1 MTAPRWAAGL
11 LRAVALPG
19 GAEDVIGD
27 LNEMHDRRVT
37 RHGRLVASLLT
48 ALGALD
54 MALALLRERARG
66 RGRVPHHA
74 PPSDATP
81 APHRDRDGRGLRDRL
96 DDRGRDL
103 GQAAR
108 SLARAPGFAIVT
120 VVTLALAIG
129 ATTAIFSVV
138 DTVLLD
144 PLDYPDSDRLVAI
157 YASAPGSDLPEEFG
171 PAPEFY
177 IQYRE
182 GSELLEEVAIWR
194 DAQTTARW
202 EDHIERLFITQ
213 ASTSLYSALG
223 VTPALGRLPNEQD
236 TPGSVALISH
246 RLWETWFGADPEAI
260 GRSFEVSGDMRTI
273 IGVMKPEFRFPYER
287 ISVWIHAA
295 LRDDAEVRP
304 GDFAGEYLL
313 ARVGPDTDLE
323 AVEAELGVL
332 ASRLPERYGG
342 SAQYREII
350 ARHQP
355 VVRTLEEEL
364 VGDVAGPLW
373 LLLGTVGIVL
383 LIACANV
390 ANLFSVRAESRRHD
404 FDVRQALGAG
414 RGRLIR
420 TQMTEALL
428 LAGAGGA
435 AGVLLAWAGLPLL
448 VRVAPENIPNL
459 ASSGLDANALLFTL
473 GVSALTAFVFG
484 LAPSIRSSRPRL
496 VGAMRQAGGIGSGR
510 RRWGRDALVLI
521 QTASALV
528 LLVGAGLL
536 LRSFWTLTHVDP
548 GYDTEDIFT
557 FQVAPDRDGVDDGPS
572 FARFHEGF
580 MERVAALPG
589 VESVGLTIVLPLD
602 EGAGTN
608 RFYTEQHKVT
618 GERPPPL
625 RMTFVGGEYFR
636 TMGISLR
643 KGRVF
648 DRSDHEVGAGNVI
661 VGEAAAERLWPGE
674 DALGKRIVH
683 REDSNHWLT
692 VVGVVEDIFVED
704 FRQDAPDP
712 MVYLPM
718 VGPTAES
725 WGVGSPAY
733 VVRTPRAN
741 EIAPEIRALMREF
754 VPESPMYRVFTMEGL
769 AQRSMAQL
777 SFTMLML
784 AIAAALALVL
794 GAVGLY
800 GVLSYVVSTRNREI
814 AVRMALGAQH
824 GAVRRMIVLQGARIT
839 AAGVVTG
846 LLAALFLVQLL
857 DSLLFGVGALDIPTF
872 AAMSAVMLAVAL
884 LASYLPAR
892 RASAVDPMESLRA
905 E

>member
-1 MTAPRWAAGL
+1 MTAPGWAAGL

-19 GAEDVIGD
+19 RAEDVIGD

-37 RHGRLVASLLT
+37 RRGRLVAHLLT
-48 ALGALD
+48 ALGAFD
-54 MALALLRERARG
+54 MALALLRQRARSRHG
-66 RGRVPHHA
+66 VPHRA
-74 PPSDATP
+74 PTTDASPTP
-81 APHRDRDGRGLRDRL
+81 RRDGGGRALRDRL
-96 DDRGRDL
+96 DDWGRDF

-129 ATTAIFSVV
+129 ANTAIFSVI

-144 PLDYPDSDRLVAI
+144 PLDYPASDRLVAI
-157 YASAPGSDLPEEFG
+157 HASAPGSDLPEEFG

-182 GSELLEEVAIWR
+182 SELLEDVAIWR

-202 EDHIERLFITQ
+202 ENNIERLFITQ

-273 IGVMKPEFRFPYER
+273 IGVMKPDFRFPYER
-287 ISVWIHAA
+287 VSVWIHAA
-295 LRDDAEVRP
+295 LRDDAEVQP
-304 GDFAGEYLL
+304 GNFAGEYLL
-313 ARVGPDTDLE
+313 GRMVPGTDLE
-323 AVEAELGVL
+323 ALEAELGVL
-332 ASRLPERYGG
+332 AARLPERYGG

-350 ARHQP
+350 ERHQP

-390 ANLFSVRAESRRHD
+390 ANLFSVRADSRRHD

-428 LAGAGGA
+428 LAGAGGV

-459 ASSGLDANALLFTL
+459 ANAGLDANALLFTV

-484 LAPSIRSSRPRL
+484 LAPSIRSSKPRL
-496 VGAMRQAGGIGSGR
+496 VGAMRQAGGIGGGR
-510 RRWGRDALVLI
+510 RRWGRDALVLV

-557 FQVAPDRDGVDDGPS
+557 FQVAPDREGVDDGPS

-580 MERVAALPG
+580 MQRVAALPG
-589 VESVGLTIVLPLD
+589 VESVGLTNWLPLD
-602 EGAGTN
+602 EGAASNT
-608 RFYTEQHKVT
+608 FFTERSRLS
-618 GERPPPL
+618 GERLPPL
-625 RMTFVGGEYFR
+625 RLTFVGGDYFR
-636 TMGISLR
+636 TMGIALR
-643 KGRVF
+643 RGRGF
-648 DRSDHEVGAGNVI
+648 DRSDHQVGAGTVI

-674 DALGKRIVH
+674 DPLGKRILH
-683 REDSNHWLT
+683 DEESTAWLT
-692 VVGVVEDIFVED
+692 VVGVVENIFVED

-718 VGPTAES
+718 VGPTAGS

-741 EIAPEIRALMREF
+741 EIAPDIRALMREF
-754 VPESPMYRVFTMEGL
+754 VPESPMYRVFTMEAL

-784 AIAAALALVL
+784 AIAAVLALVL

-824 GAVRRMIVLQGARIT
+824 GAVRRMVVLQGARIT

-846 LLAALFLVQLL
+846 LLAALFLVRLL
-857 DSLLFGVGALDIPTF
+857 DSLLFGVGALDVPTF
-872 AAMSAVMLAVAL
+872 AAMSTVMLAVAL